1 MKNNMKKQV
10 VIGALVVLGMT
21 FFNYSKAGNEQRAG
35 QAGASELLINPW
47 ARSTGWGGA
56 NTGGARGLEALS
68 LNVAGTAFTKKT
80 ELIFSHTNWLA
91 GTGININ
98 AFGLSQKV
106 GESGVLSLSFMNMDF
121 GEIDITTVDLPEGGI
136 GTFHPSYTVIGIAYA
151 KEFSNSIYGGMNL
164 KVVNEKIAN
173 LGATGVCVDA
183 GIQYLT
189 GLGVNKLG
197 KKIRDNLHLGIS
209 LKNWGPTMRYSG
221 DGLSFRGN
229 VPPNDVV
236 MTVLSRSAD
245 FELPALITIG
255 AMIDFHLGTKVDTAA
270 SKISSDYRLSFAA
283 NFTSNSFT
291 KDQYHAGLEFA
302 FREMIMLRGGFVYE
316 KGLFDYDTRT
326 TAFTGPTAGVSIQI
340 PMNKEK
346 GSTFAIDYSYRATNP
361 FNGVHSIGAKI
372 TL

>member
-1 MKNNMKKQV
+1 MV
-10 VIGALVVLGMT
+10 
-21 FFNYSKAGNEQRAG
+21 Y
-35 QAGASELLINPW
+35 
-47 ARSTGWGGA
+47 
-56 NTGGARGLEALS
+56 
-68 LNVAGTAFTKKT
+68 
-80 ELIFSHTNWLA
+80 
-91 GTGININ
+91 
-98 AFGLSQKV
+98 
-106 GESGVLSLSFMNMDF
+106 
-121 GEIDITTVDLPEGGI
+121 
-136 GTFHPSYTVIGIAYA
+136 
-151 KEFSNSIYGGMNL
+151 
-164 KVVNEKIAN
+164 
-173 LGATGVCVDA
+173 
-183 GIQYLT
+183 
-189 GLGVNKLG
+189 
-197 KKIRDNLHLGIS
+197 
-209 LKNWGPTMRYSG
+209 
-221 DGLSFRGN
+221 SFRGN